1 MSHGPLLPAHAGAS
15 VYELLARQRWTIA
28 SRADPPVSVTIQR
41 ITSPRHY
48 EGTGLAGI
56 IVITYRRH
64 DLTMPMPDIEESVLI
79 ERCKAGDRTAFDVL
93 VRTYEKRVYSLAYR
107 LSASYDEANDIS
119 VDSFVRVF
127 QAIRLFRGDAHFST
141 WLFRIVTNVY
151 LDRRKRTRN
160 KQHLS
165 LEEYIEL
172 EENSVARQVEDP
184 APSPEEV
191 VELHERSEL
200 LQNAING
207 LPDYQRAMV
216 VLYHTEGLSYEEI
229 AAVFSL
235 PIGTVKSRLNR
246 ARLMLKSKLDP
257 VKELF
262 GK

>member
-1 MSHGPLLPAHAGAS
+1 
-15 VYELLARQRWTIA
+15 
-28 SRADPPVSVTIQR
+28 
-41 ITSPRHY
+41 
-48 EGTGLAGI
+48 
-56 IVITYRRH
+56 
-64 DLTMPMPDIEESVLI
+64 MPETDERYLI
-79 ERCKAGDRTAFDVL
+79 ERCKAGDRAAFDLL
-93 VRTYEKRVYSLAYR
+93 VRAYEKRVYNLAYR
-107 LSASYDEANDIS
+107 LSSSYDEASDIS
-119 VDSFVRVF
+119 VDAFLRVF

-151 LDRRKRTRN
+151 LDRRKRMRN

-172 EENSVARQVEDP
+172 EENSVARQVEDSS
-184 APSPEEV
+184 ASPGEIAEQ
-191 VELHERSEL
+191 HERTQL
-200 LQNAING
+200 LQSAINE

-216 VLYHTEGLSYEEI
+216 VLYHTESLSYEEI

-246 ARLMLKSKLDP
+246 ARLVLKNNLEP

>member
-1 MSHGPLLPAHAGAS
+1 MP
-15 VYELLARQRWTIA
+15 ET
-28 SRADPPVSVTIQR
+28 DER
-41 ITSPRHY
+41 I
-48 EGTGLAGI
+48 
-56 IVITYRRH
+56 
-64 DLTMPMPDIEESVLI
+64 LI
-79 ERCKAGDRTAFDVL
+79 ERCKTGDRAAFDVL
-93 VRTYEKRVYSLAYR
+93 VRSYEKRVYNLAYR
-107 LSASYDEANDIS
+107 LSSSYDEANDIS
-119 VDSFVRVF
+119 VDAFLRVF

-172 EENSVARQVEDP
+172 EETSVARQVVDLAPGP
-184 APSPEEV
+184 AETIEFEERTKV
-191 VELHERSEL
+191 
-200 LQNAING
+200 LQGAIDE

-216 VLYHTEGLSYEEI
+216 VLYHTEGLSYDEI
-229 AAVFSL
+229 AEVFSL

-246 ARLMLKSKLDP
+246 ARLTLKNKLQP

>member
-1 MSHGPLLPAHAGAS
+1 
-15 VYELLARQRWTIA
+15 
-28 SRADPPVSVTIQR
+28 
-41 ITSPRHY
+41 
-48 EGTGLAGI
+48 
-56 IVITYRRH
+56 
-64 DLTMPMPDIEESVLI
+64 MPEINEAILI
-79 ERCKAGDRTAFDVL
+79 ERCKQGDRAAFDVL
-93 VRTYEKRVYSLAYR
+93 VRTYEKRVYNLAYR

-119 VDSFVRVF
+119 VDAFLRVF

-165 LEEYIEL
+165 LEEYIDL
-172 EENSVARQVEDP
+172 EENSVSRQIEDP
-184 APSPEEV
+184 AATPDTMAENQ
-191 VELHERSEL
+191 ERTEI
-200 LQNAING
+200 LQSAING

-246 ARLMLKSKLDP
+246 ARLMLRTKLEP

-262 GK
+262 GT

>member
-1 MSHGPLLPAHAGAS
+1 MRS
-15 VYELLARQRWTIA
+15 
-28 SRADPPVSVTIQR
+28 
-41 ITSPRHY
+41 
-48 EGTGLAGI
+48 
-56 IVITYRRH
+56 
-64 DLTMPMPDIEESVLI
+64 
-79 ERCKAGDRTAFDVL
+79 
-93 VRTYEKRVYSLAYR
+93 YEKRVYNLAYR

-119 VDSFVRVF
+119 VDAFLRVF
-127 QAIRLFRGDAHFST
+127 QAVKLFRGDAHFST

-165 LEEYIEL
+165 LEEYIDL
-172 EENSVARQVEDP
+172 EENSVSRQVEDTS
-184 APSPEEV
+184 PSPEML
-191 VELHERSEL
+191 VEQQERTQV
-200 LQNAING
+200 LQSAINE

-246 ARLMLKSKLDP
+246 ARLVLKQKLEP